1 MTVDTTAFTKLLQ
14 ANNVSVTSA
23 RTAIFMTLLD
33 ADAPLKNGEIA
44 KLTPTVDRASVY
56 RNLELFA
63 RLGVTVTLVRGWTPY
78 TELAEPFK
86 AHHHHI
92 TCEVCGKVEE
102 IESNTLEDVLNLVAS
117 RHDFLLKK
125 HIVELTGICKK
136 CGN

>member
-125 HIVELTGICKK
+125 HVVELTGVCKK